1 MPFFLAKSKLQCLI
15 MQKLLLQKISRV
27 VSEIFNGFLTMILVP
42 TIAFA
47 VSDVNLTYKILFPL
61 AYFLITIIP
70 FFVLRRLG
78 KISDYEFTKREE
90 RPPYF
95 FIVTLGY
102 TILFILSSLFVKD
115 TVLIH
120 ITLNIFVATCVLSIV
135 TLYWKMSGHMT
146 YSTMLFFV
154 LLYLFPYTPY
164 LSLIFLFLPFIA
176 ASRVIL
182 KKHTVM
188 QVIVGTLVSG
198 LISILILWV
207 L

>member
-1 MPFFLAKSKLQCLI
+1 MVRYMKKNI
-15 MQKLLLQKISRV
+15 LLKVSRII
-27 VSEIFNGFLTMILVP
+27 SEIFNGLLTMILVP

-47 VSDVNLTYKILFPL
+47 VSDVSIFYKLLFPL
-61 AYFLITIIP
+61 LYILVTIAP
-70 FFVLRRLG
+70 FVILHRMG

-95 FIVTLGY
+95 TITTIGY
-102 TILFILSSLFVKD
+102 LALFLLTSFLVKD
-115 TVLIH
+115 TTLIH
-120 ITLNIFVATCVLSIV
+120 ITLAIFVAQCILTIV

-146 YSTMLFFV
+146 FSTLLFFT
-154 LLYLFPYTPY
+154 LIYLFPYATFLP
-164 LSLIFLFLPFIA
+164 LIFLFTPLIA

-188 QVIVGTLVSG
+188 QTIIGTLVSAT
-198 LISILILWV
+198 ISILILWI

>member
-1 MPFFLAKSKLQCLI
+1 MVGYMKKT
-15 MQKLLLQKISRV
+15 LLPKISRII
-27 VSEIFNGFLTMILVP
+27 SEIFNGFLTMILVP

-47 VSDVNLTYKILFPL
+47 VSDINIIYKLLFPL
-61 AYFLITIIP
+61 LYLVITIAP
-70 FFVLRRLG
+70 FFILRKLG

-95 FIVTLGY
+95 TATTVGYLLMFLLTTFLIKDTTLIQVTL
-102 TILFILSSLFVKD
+102 
-115 TVLIH
+115 TV
-120 ITLNIFVATCVLSIV
+120 FVATSVLTIV

-146 YSTMLFFV
+146 YSTLLFFT
-154 LLYLFPYTPY
+154 LLFLFPDARY
-164 LSLIFLFLPFIA
+164 LPCIFLFTPLIA

-188 QVIVGTLVSG
+188 QVIVGTFVSAT
-198 LISILILWV
+198 ISILILWV

>member
-1 MPFFLAKSKLQCLI
+1 MKKNILP
-15 MQKLLLQKISRV
+15 KIARI

-47 VSDVNLTYKILFPL
+47 ISDVNIFYKLLFPFL
-61 AYFLITIIP
+61 YFLTTIAP
-70 FFVLRRLG
+70 FVILRKMGR
-78 KISDYEFTKREE
+78 ISDYEFTKREE

-95 FIVTLGY
+95 TITTVGYLILFFLTLLLKDTILTQVTLA
-102 TILFILSSLFVKD
+102 
-115 TVLIH
+115 
-120 ITLNIFVATCVLSIV
+120 IFATTCVLTIV

-146 YSTMLFFV
+146 YSTLLFFT
-154 LLYLFPYTPY
+154 LLYLFPYAAALPF
-164 LSLIFLFLPFIA
+164 IFLFTPFIA

-188 QVIVGTLVSG
+188 QTIVGTLVSAT
-198 LISILILWV
+198 ISILILWV